1 MWEENNDGIV
11 ASSAIWTEW
20 NNNDSSEQTVPYS
33 RFKKVN
39 DRTKD
44 LERKIA
50 NLESKFSN
58 NTANI
63 QDEVDYE
70 KLTNLSPA
78 EFAKAIEEQAYKRA
92 LKSFEDIQNKN
103 QSEIQ
108 MANQLLDEWFDYLR
122 DSWHKITS
130 SVEKELAEIALD
142 YNINLE
148 EPKDFEKIYK
158 LYNTINKTKWTWN
171 SSQAETI
178 GTQQKKNVG
187 SAKIAT
193 NGSWSD
199 VVERIKAQTRG

>member
-78 EFAKAIEEQAYKRA
+78 
-92 LKSFEDIQNKN
+92 
-103 QSEIQ
+103 
-108 MANQLLDEWFDYLR
+108 
-122 DSWHKITS
+122 
-130 SVEKELAEIALD
+130 
-142 YNINLE
+142 
-148 EPKDFEKIYK
+148 
-158 LYNTINKTKWTWN
+158 
-171 SSQAETI
+171 
-178 GTQQKKNVG
+178 
-187 SAKIAT
+187 
-193 NGSWSD
+193 
-199 VVERIKAQTRG
+199 